1 MVDPDLLRTLSS
13 GVFALL
19 GTALGVIG
27 SLGIQRRA
35 ARLEREKL
43 SHAVRGRVN
52 ALSVTVFREFLA
64 ACKEVERLGER
75 REAGDKLDGEHVR
88 GRTSA
93 MWLRWEEVV
102 VFCDSAVEQPSRQFV
117 NAVQRVAW
125 HTPEGESVT
134 GYVSRRRRDLFQ
146 VAGPIF
152 KELTPEGGGR

>member
-1 MVDPDLLRTLSS
+1 MVDADLLRTLSS

-27 SLGIQRRA
+27 SLGVQRRT

-64 ACKEVERLGER
+64 ACKEVERIGER
-75 REAGDKLDGEHVR
+75 REAGDTLDNDDVR
-88 GRTSA
+88 TRTSA

-102 VFCDSAVEQPSRQFV
+102 VFCDSAVERPSREFV
-117 NAVQRVAW
+117 TALQRVAW
-125 HTPEGESVT
+125 RPPEGESVT
-134 GYVSRRRRDLFQ
+134 AYVSQRRRDLFR
-146 VAGPIF
+146 VVGPIF
-152 KELTPEGGGR
+152 RELTPEGGR